1 MSGPPPTL
9 ENVAVDQAC
18 NRELYEEFAGYLAN
32 EYRTQGGANKGNHLK
47 PGCAVNYLNN
57 LVLQLHNKHKGM
69 NNDKANFFFTCR
81 EVTSCSEPWAWFNGV
96 RSNMKGIMLMRA
108 YRKGENLDLSAPP
121 IYPSHVEDM
130 CEQLAKEGSE
140 ESCVTKFAVI
150 TTMYVGARP
159 CETQYVGLQG
169 MCENTEFNVTKG
181 DSPQPKQK
189 KTKCFSIPPA
199 AGRHASWH
207 MSLGDYLSMTRRSA
221 FEPEQDEFGDDM
233 PDAFWLIPE
242 LQQVDDP
249 GTWLGNKMKALQ
261 VNSGSRKYV

>member
-1 MSGPPPTL
+1 L

-32 EYRTQGGANKGNHLK
+32 EYRTQGGANKGNRLK

-81 EVTSCSEPWAWFNGV
+81 EVTGCSEPWAWFNGV

-130 CEQLAKEGSE
+130 CEQLAKRSFLCNQSISVQSE
-140 ESCVTKFAVI
+140 
-150 TTMYVGARP
+150 R
-159 CETQYVGLQG
+159 
-169 MCENTEFNVTKG
+169 
-181 DSPQPKQK
+181 
-189 KTKCFSIPPA
+189 
-199 AGRHASWH
+199 
-207 MSLGDYLSMTRRSA
+207 
-221 FEPEQDEFGDDM
+221 
-233 PDAFWLIPE
+233 
-242 LQQVDDP
+242 DP
-249 GTWLGNKMKALQ
+249 GRIQ
-261 VNSGSRKYV
+261 